1 MSTVTLKRRIEG
13 IRDLAAQCR
22 SEEESRLILQLA
34 AFYERQVSELDTVHL
49 TKDDDDDVWRLN

>member
-1 MSTVTLKRRIEG
+1 MSIVTLKRRIHG

-49 TKDDDDDVWRLN
+49 TKDDEDDVWRLN